1 MKMTLEE
8 LNNICMEMICNAGEG
23 RSKVFEA
30 LEEINQE
37 NYVAAEEKLTEAQEF
52 LAEAHKIQFE
62 KLMAPQNDGVELPF
76 SMLLLHAMDIT
87 MVATSEHDLLHAV
100 AAGKKDRQ

>member
-1 MKMTLEE
+1 
-8 LNNICMEMICNAGEG
+8 
-23 RSKVFEA
+23 
-30 LEEINQE
+30 
-37 NYVAAEEKLTEAQEF
+37 
-52 LAEAHKIQFE
+52 
-62 KLMAPQNDGVELPF
+62 MAPQNDGVELPF